1 MSRSRSRQQRSGCGC
16 GALFAVLGAIVGAIV
31 KAIVSVISWLNHQRF
46 TLPIRGKSITVSLLG
61 VLGLLTLAASCCGIT
76 YVGMGAGLR
85 GAGALP
91 TYTLAPTNTPRPTY
105 TPQPTPTS
113 TRTPTP
119 TRTST
124 PRPSPS
130 PTPAPIACTWS
141 AAYVADVTIPDGAR
155 LDPGAAFVK
164 TWRIQ
169 NNGTCDWEN
178 ARLAFTSGEQM
189 QAPSSVSIPPTAAGA
204 EVDIS
209 VEMIAPATVGNYS
222 AAWSVCQ
229 GDNCFSKVT
238 VQIVS
243 GDLATASPPQPTQPP
258 VPSDTPVPPTE
269 MPQPTAPPA
278 PTGALIRIT
287 AVDKRAEFVDIR
299 NDGDQP
305 QDLGG
310 WVLVSEKGDQRC
322 TLGGVIDPGETL
334 RIWAKAEDAG
344 QGGYNCGFDGNIWN
358 NEESDPAA
366 LYDNAGQLVARY
378 P

>member
-1 MSRSRSRQQRSGCGC
+1 M
-16 GALFAVLGAIVGAIV
+16 
-31 KAIVSVISWLNHQRF
+31 
-46 TLPIRGKSITVSLLG
+46 
-61 VLGLLTLAASCCGIT
+61 
-76 YVGMGAGLR
+76 
-85 GAGALP
+85 
-91 TYTLAPTNTPRPTY
+91 
-105 TPQPTPTS
+105 
-113 TRTPTP
+113 
-119 TRTST
+119 
-124 PRPSPS
+124 
-130 PTPAPIACTWS
+130 
-141 AAYVADVTIPDGAR
+141 
-155 LDPGAAFVK
+155 
-164 TWRIQ
+164 
-169 NNGTCDWEN
+169 
-178 ARLAFTSGEQM
+178 
-189 QAPSSVSIPPTAAGA
+189 
-204 EVDIS
+204 
-209 VEMIAPATVGNYS
+209 
-222 AAWSVCQ
+222 
-229 GDNCFSKVT
+229 
-238 VQIVS
+238 QIVS